1 MLVAAMVVLKKTM
14 KLSLSEDTGSDSIII
29 INKMNLLQILF
40 SSYHISLSFNQLFV
54 KKLEAF

>member
-1 MLVAAMVVLKKTM
+1 MVVLKKTM